1 VQRRPLAGSGDG
13 YPPIHPRGAFWAVA
27 IAGCLVAACGAGG
40 PVSGGSAP
48 TTSPAPAPAVN
59 PNPQRSGAPVVA
71 ASFCTPSSGASAVD
85 PCWPSWGTTAM
96 SVIGRGQVCDCFAA
110 SFQAAWDERN
120 LYVFEA
126 VHNPV
131 GFDPANTDTRQPW
144 LSDAMEV
151 YVAADN
157 AARPTMAS
165 PDWRFVLPL
174 GAPGSVWASGRSV
187 AGVRGYV
194 QNVALGY
201 DVMLAIPWALLGVAP
216 GVGQAVG
223 LDPAIDV
230 YEGGYGQNEVMAWG
244 TAGTASPPPGQWGQ
258 AVLTR

>member
-1 VQRRPLAGSGDG
+1 MRPL
-13 YPPIHPRGAFWAVA
+13 PPARPARRSPIAVLA
-27 IAGCLVAACGAGG
+27 AAVAGCLVAGCGAGG
-40 PVSGGSAP
+40 AMPAGTGP
-48 TTSPAPAPAVN
+48 SPPAAPAPPQAAS

-71 ASFCTPSSGASAVD
+71 LSYCTPAAGASAAD
-85 PCWPSWGTTAM
+85 PCWSGGGATTM
-96 SVIGRGQVCDCFAA
+96 SVVASGEVCDCFAA
-110 SFQAAWDERN
+110 SFQAAWDQQD

-131 GFDPANTDTRQPW
+131 GFDVANADAVRPW
-144 LSDAMEV
+144 LTDAMEV

-157 AARPTMAS
+157 AARAALAA

-174 GAPGSVWASGRSV
+174 GAPGSVWVAAGRSA

-201 DVMLAIPWALLGVAP
+201 DVMLAIPWALLGVGP

-230 YEGGYGQNEVMAWG
+230 YGGGDAQNEVMAWG
-244 TAGTASPPPGQWGQ
+244 TAGTASPPPAQWGQ
-258 AVLTR
+258 AVLAG